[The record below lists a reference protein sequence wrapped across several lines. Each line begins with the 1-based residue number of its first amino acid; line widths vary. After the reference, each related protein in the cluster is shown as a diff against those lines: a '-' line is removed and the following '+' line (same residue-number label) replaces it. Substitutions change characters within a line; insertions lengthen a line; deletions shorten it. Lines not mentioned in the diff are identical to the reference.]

1 MFTHCLHYYYYT
13 TYYTLSPRFN
23 RGSGRLVSE
32 AQVKTRLQQL
42 KVIAKPSSLRG
53 RLAKKSSSGSSIKKA
68 SMSSDESSDNDE
80 DNDEV
85 MGSNEEDNI
94 ARSSTATKK
103 AARRTFTQPKRTTK
117 KTLKRNK
124 ASPLSD
130 NDSDDDVDEGSEK
143 STGLDMYQHFSQ
155 KLPDDDAEADEND
168 EVKRSPAPA
177 RASSYTEPQQSI
189 DDLLDDVSFDD
200 SNDDDAGDKV
210 KISAA
215 RYQSDE
221 DEAPLLQTLIKD
233 YNSKIAKSL
242 STPYKPS
249 SKPASDSA
257 TQATAI
263 QIVSTASSTTAIPS
277 RKRSDINSSDGEDSV
292 INDKENARV
301 RVNKASTTIT
311 NKKRG
316 LKKAKA
322 NTRDSDDDDEA
333 LFTSSTSP
341 SLQKR
346 PRVDLPRN
354 IPVSSLL
361 DNGHDSDDGT
371 WQGEAGAVDMLSK
384 ANTGYKPSSTA
395 AATAAATVGVSGG
408 LKALQARAQARLTI
422 FDSDDEEGEF

>member
-1 MFTHCLHYYYYT
+1 MDFQCILVAYT
-13 TYYTLSPRFN
+13 ILTLLCRN
-23 RGSGRLVSE
+23 RGSGRLVSK

-42 KVIAKPSSLRG
+42 KLVAKPTSLRG
-53 RLAKKSSSGSSIKKA
+53 RLAKKGGSTGISSKKPA
-68 SMSSDESSDNDE
+68 VSMSSDESSDD
-80 DNDEV
+80 DNDEEAS
-85 MGSNEEDNI
+85 GSDEENNT
-94 ARSSTATKK
+94 SNKK
-103 AARRTFTQPKRTTK
+103 AARRASTLPKRVTK
-117 KTLKRNK
+117 KTSKRNN
-124 ASPLSD
+124 ASSLSD
-130 NDSDDDVDEGSEK
+130 SDRDDDDEGSEK

-155 KLPDDDAEADEND
+155 MLPDEDDEHEADT
-168 EVKRSPAPA
+168 RPSTQA

-200 SNDDDAGDKV
+200 TNDDDTGNKG
-210 KISAA
+210 KNSAA
-215 RYQSDE
+215 RYQSDEDDE

-292 INDKENARV
+292 INDKENTIV
-301 RVNKASTTIT
+301 RVNKTSTSTT
-311 NKKRG
+311 NKKRR
-316 LKKAKA
+316 LKKAKV
-322 NTRDSDDDDEA
+322 NTRDSDEDEA
-333 LFTSSTSP
+333 MFASTSP

-395 AATAAATVGVSGG
+395 AASAAAATVGVSGG